1 MTCPNSQKLF
11 VVFVHINSWLVS
23 LQMMHWSIAGTD
35 LRICLLAKDVSA
47 ISVDHVCLFMV
58 CSFSRRFL
66 HVGVKEKR
74 ALLKAQEQIC
84 LSVFKHFVVGFSN
97 CACVTRPGL
106 VSPQFSLHTCRLL
119 KIPELLQGFGIGS
132 WLRWGFVL
140 RSVSLWGR
148 LCDGVEWGF
157 VSTRRDCAISVR
169 ATRHTVDSAID
180 PVCPLGAA

>member
-1 MTCPNSQKLF
+1 MFQRFQSIMFVCLWFVLSLAVFYMWEWRRKGRYLKLKSRF
-11 VVFVHINSWLVS
+11 VWVS
-23 LQMMHWSIAGTD
+23 LNT
-35 LRICLLAKDVSA
+35 SA
-47 ISVDHVCLFMV
+47 HVI
-58 CSFSRRFL
+58 L
-66 HVGVKEKR
+66 HP
-74 ALLKAQEQIC
+74 L
-84 LSVFKHFVVGFSN
+84 VFFVVGFSN